1 MKKITLALAALTVL
15 SVQARAQQLTPS
27 CQADLDKH
35 ALARDGAI
43 KRINDFNKKRPTAT
57 KACGEFRKLTG
68 IEATMLKWMTEN
80 QEWCRLPE
88 PLVEQFKEAAVQT
101 EKARGNVCS
110 AAAKEQKMLRDSAA
124 QQRGGP
130 AVGGGV
136 QLPKGAL

>member
-1 MKKITLALAALTVL
+1 MKKTILALAVLAAL
-15 SVQARAQQLTPS
+15 SVQAGAQQLTPS

-35 ALARDGAI
+35 ALAREAAI

-57 KACGEFRKLTG
+57 KACGEFRKLTSV
-68 IEATMLKWMTEN
+68 ETEMLKWMTEN

-88 PLVEQFKEAAVQT
+88 PLVAQFKDAVGQT
-101 EKARGNVCS
+101 EKARGTVCT
-110 AAAKEQKMLRDSAA
+110 AAAREQKMQREGAA